1 MLEFLPTADDV
12 IALRIAHKITG
23 QELDAIMDRLEP
35 MLEIHEKVH
44 VFVETQSIDGIEIAG
59 LGRYATRA
67 LPLFGK
73 LAKFGRVAVV
83 ADQAW
88 IRFGARIESALLPFI
103 SYNTFLPEDGGV
115 ALSWVQ
121 GHSMAAS

>member
-23 QELDAIMDRLEP
+23 EELDAIMDRLEP
-35 MLEIHEKVH
+35 MLQTHEKVH
-44 VFVETQSIDGIEIAG
+44 VFVETQSIEGIDITG
-59 LGRYATRA
+59 LSRYATRA

-88 IRFGARIESALLPFI
+88 IRFWTRIEGALLPFI
-103 SYNTFLPEDGGV
+103 SYRTFLPEDGGV

-121 GHSMAAS
+121 GHSMAAG